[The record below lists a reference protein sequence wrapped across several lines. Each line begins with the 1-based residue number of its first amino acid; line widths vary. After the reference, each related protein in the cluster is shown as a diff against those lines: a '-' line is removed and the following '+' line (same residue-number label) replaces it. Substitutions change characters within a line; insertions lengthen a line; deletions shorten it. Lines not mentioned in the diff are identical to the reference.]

1 MQAVE
6 HIAGNGLTDGRQ
18 RNAGD
23 LPLNSGRHSSGQ
35 YITLADFAVVTSAG
49 YVSEINAVHLGVL
62 FRQRRGVDRAAL
74 GGGQHVAG
82 AHLSGRAAG
91 GHCRQLHTLFR
102 RQLFGV
108 GSGGHGAVQH
118 RQLRGGRGGL
128 RCRLNR
134 SGSGCIGGGDRRVGD
149 LLTGLADVA
158 DGLQHGNGGLVVN
171 ELGQQD
177 TGGRRFRLHGDLV
190 GLDLHDGLV
199 LLHMVADLLQPADQ
213 AALLHVHAGFRHK
226 YLSHITSPCVT
237 SGS

>member
-6 HIAGNGLTDGRQ
+6 HIAGNGLADGRQ
-18 RNAGD
+18 GDAGN

-35 YITLADFAVVTSAG
+35 HITLADFAVVTSAG
-49 YVSEINAVHLGVL
+49 YVSEINAVYLGVFL
-62 FRQRRGVDRAAL
+62 RQRRGVDCAAL

-108 GSGGHGAVQH
+108 GGGGHGAVRH

-149 LLTGLADVA
+149 LLAGLADVA

-177 TGGRRFRLHGDLV
+177 TGGASASMVILSVSISMMGSSFSTWSPISFSQRIRRPSF
-190 GLDLHDGLV
+190 
-199 LLHMVADLLQPADQ
+199 MSMPAFGINIS
-213 AALLHVHAGFRHK
+213 V
-226 YLSHITSPCVT
+226 I
-237 SGS
+237 